1 MGKYIN
7 ILDDLTINKIAAGE
21 VVERPSSVVKELL
34 ENAIDS
40 GATQVVVDITD
51 GGKKCIK
58 ISDNGGGILS
68 SEVEKCFLRHAT
80 SKIKSI
86 DDLFDLYSLGF
97 RGEALASI
105 SAVSNIEMVTKTKE
119 EMIGTKIV
127 LSGSKIIKKEPVG
140 TKDGTT
146 ITVKDLFFNTPV
158 RAKFLKSTHAETINI
173 SDLINKLAIGNPNV
187 RLKYINNS
195 KLMLNTPGDN
205 KLISVIRSIYGKEIT
220 DNLIEV
226 DYEDEKI
233 KISGYIGNNNIYR
246 SNKNLQH
253 IYINKRFVKSKIV
266 LDAISEAYKGIIPI
280 NKHSICFIQL
290 TINPASIDVNI
301 HPTKLEVKFENE
313 KEMYIELR
321 DILRKTLLS
330 VSLIGKYE
338 TYDKKE
344 ETKNIL
350 VKENSNQSKNIYEN
364 KEFEDIKVIEKNY
377 ERPIDSFMSFNDII
391 KSENN
396 TEKDKEYIYEK
407 KSTANINELDNIK
420 IIKEDSSSEYIIEG
434 NISLENSFS
443 IEDIEKLDKEKEY
456 QESLYNQDNEYE
468 ENNLTYKSSSEYI
481 NKDEYSSKFTKEI
494 GKIEDNIQEQFFEET
509 PSNKFSLAGYNVI
522 GTIFDTY
529 IILSKGNSMY
539 LLDQHAAHEK
549 ILYERYMDKFYKSS
563 INMQMLLD
571 PIVLEL
577 SNIDMLH
584 VENNLDLFMK
594 FGFEIEL
601 FGKNHI
607 MIRCVP
613 TIFGVPESEKFIL
626 QIIDNIEEIK
636 NNYELKG
643 EKFASMACRAA
654 IKANDRIQSMEIR
667 SLLNELETCEN
678 PFTCPHGRPTIVEIT
693 KTEIEKMFK
702 RIM

>member
-253 IYINKRFVKSKIV
+253 IYINKRFVKSKVI
-266 LDAISEAYKGIIPI
+266 LDAINESYKSIIPI
-280 NKHSICFIQL
+280 NKFGVCFLNIK
-290 TINPASIDVNI
+290 INPSEIDVNI
-301 HPTKLEVKFENE
+301 HPTKLEVKFQDE
-313 KEMYIELR
+313 KEVYIKIR
-321 DILRKTLLS
+321 DVIKNKLLNI
-330 VSLIGKYE
+330 SLIGKYKS
-338 TYDKKE
+338 YDSSENYVQNKLNQIE
-344 ETKNIL
+344 ENKTEVQNINIAKNIEYK
-350 VKENSNQSKNIYEN
+350 VKENNEYEN
-364 KEFEDIKVIEKNY
+364 KDQEAIKINEREDLSTFKSFKEALEEKNH
-377 ERPIDSFMSFNDII
+377 IDKSKEDLHDNISYSESLNNNNYDRIHEEEQSDYYSNMGYIENNIKESKYNDI
-391 KSENN
+391 
-396 TEKDKEYIYEK
+396 DKKLEEI
-407 KSTANINELDNIK
+407 STQA
-420 IIKEDSSSEYIIEG
+420 SF
-434 NISLENSFS
+434 LE
-443 IEDIEKLDKEKEY
+443 EQDDMLDKIV
-456 QESLYNQDNEYE
+456 DNSQ
-468 ENNLTYKSSSEYI
+468 NAHFRASDFK
-481 NKDEYSSKFTKEI
+481 
-494 GKIEDNIQEQFFEET
+494 
-509 PSNKFSLAGYNVI
+509 VI
-522 GTIFDTY
+522 GTILNTY
-529 IILSKGNSMY
+529 IVLEKGTSMY

-549 ILYERYMDKFYKSS
+549 VLYEEYMTKFKNQN
-563 INMQMLLD
+563 IDMQMLLD
-571 PIVLEL
+571 PIVIEL
-577 SNIDMLH
+577 SSVDMLD
-584 VENNLDLFMK
+584 VEKNLNLFMK
-594 FGFEIEL
+594 FGFEIDI
-601 FGKNHI
+601 FGDNHI
-607 MIRCVP
+607 MVRGVP
-613 TIFGVPESEKFIL
+613 NIFGVAQSEKFIF
-626 QIIDNIEEIK
+626 QIIDNIGDLESS
-636 NNYELKG
+636 YDLKMD
-643 EKFASMACRAA
+643 KIASMSCRAA
-654 IKANDRIQSMEIR
+654 IKANDKIHFDEIN
-667 SLLNELETCEN
+667 SLLSKMEKCEN
-678 PFTCPHGRPTIVEIT
+678 PYTCPHGRPSMVEIS
-693 KTEIEKMFK
+693 KKEIEKMFK

>member
-253 IYINKRFVKSKIV
+253 IYINKRFVKSKVI
-266 LDAISEAYKGIIPI
+266 LDAINESYKSIIPI
-280 NKHSICFIQL
+280 NKFGVCFLNIK
-290 TINPASIDVNI
+290 INPSEIDVNI
-301 HPTKLEVKFENE
+301 HPTKLEVKFQDE
-313 KEMYIELR
+313 KEVYIKIR
-321 DILRKTLLS
+321 DVIKNKLLNI
-330 VSLIGKYE
+330 SLIGKYKS
-338 TYDKKE
+338 YDSSENYVQNKLNQIE
-344 ETKNIL
+344 ENKAEVQNINIAKNIEYK
-350 VKENSNQSKNIYEN
+350 VKENNEYEN
-364 KEFEDIKVIEKNY
+364 KDQEAIKINEREDLSTFKSFKEALEEKNH
-377 ERPIDSFMSFNDII
+377 ID
-391 KSENN
+391 KSKEDLHDNISYSESLNNNNYDRIHDEEQSDYYSNMGYIENN
-396 TEKDKEYIYEK
+396 TKESKYNDIDKKLEEI
-407 KSTANINELDNIK
+407 STQA
-420 IIKEDSSSEYIIEG
+420 SF
-434 NISLENSFS
+434 LE
-443 IEDIEKLDKEKEY
+443 EQDDMLDKIV
-456 QESLYNQDNEYE
+456 DNSQ
-468 ENNLTYKSSSEYI
+468 NVHFRASDFK
-481 NKDEYSSKFTKEI
+481 
-494 GKIEDNIQEQFFEET
+494 
-509 PSNKFSLAGYNVI
+509 VI
-522 GTIFDTY
+522 GTILNTY
-529 IILSKGNSMY
+529 IVLEKGTSMY

-549 ILYERYMDKFYKSS
+549 VLYEEYMTKFKNQN
-563 INMQMLLD
+563 IDMQMLLD
-571 PIVLEL
+571 PIVIEL
-577 SNIDMLH
+577 SSVDMLD
-584 VENNLDLFMK
+584 VEKNLNLFMK
-594 FGFEIEL
+594 FGFEIEI
-601 FGKNHI
+601 FGDNHI
-607 MIRCVP
+607 MVRGVP
-613 TIFGVPESEKFIL
+613 NIFGVAQSEKFIF
-626 QIIDNIEEIK
+626 QIIDNIGDLESS
-636 NNYELKG
+636 YDLKM
-643 EKFASMACRAA
+643 EKIASMSCRAA
-654 IKANDRIQSMEIR
+654 IKANDKIHFDEIN
-667 SLLNELETCEN
+667 SLLSKMEKCEN
-678 PFTCPHGRPTIVEIT
+678 PYTCPHGRPSMVEIS
-693 KTEIEKMFK
+693 KKEIEKMFK

>member
-253 IYINKRFVKSKIV
+253 IYINKRFVKSKVI
-266 LDAISEAYKGIIPI
+266 LDAINESYKSIIPI
-280 NKHSICFIQL
+280 NKFGVCFLNIK
-290 TINPASIDVNI
+290 INPSEIDVNI
-301 HPTKLEVKFENE
+301 HPTKLEVKFQDE
-313 KEMYIELR
+313 KEVYIKIR
-321 DILRKTLLS
+321 DVIKNKLLNI
-330 VSLIGKYE
+330 SLIGKYKS
-338 TYDKKE
+338 YDSSENYVQNKLNQIE
-344 ETKNIL
+344 ENKTEVQNINIAKNIEYK
-350 VKENSNQSKNIYEN
+350 VKENNEYEN
-364 KEFEDIKVIEKNY
+364 KDQEAIKINERDDLSTFKSFKEALKEKNH
-377 ERPIDSFMSFNDII
+377 IDKSKEDLHDNISYSESLNNNNYDRIHDEEQSDYYSNMGYIENNIKESKYNDI
-391 KSENN
+391 
-396 TEKDKEYIYEK
+396 DKKLEEI
-407 KSTANINELDNIK
+407 STQA
-420 IIKEDSSSEYIIEG
+420 SF
-434 NISLENSFS
+434 LE
-443 IEDIEKLDKEKEY
+443 EQDDILDKIV
-456 QESLYNQDNEYE
+456 DNSQ
-468 ENNLTYKSSSEYI
+468 NTHFRASDFK
-481 NKDEYSSKFTKEI
+481 
-494 GKIEDNIQEQFFEET
+494 
-509 PSNKFSLAGYNVI
+509 VI
-522 GTIFDTY
+522 GTILNTY
-529 IILSKGNSMY
+529 IVLEKGTSMY

-549 ILYERYMDKFYKSS
+549 VIYEEYMTKFKNQN
-563 INMQMLLD
+563 IDMQMLLD
-571 PIVLEL
+571 PIVIEL
-577 SNIDMLH
+577 SSVDMLD
-584 VENNLDLFMK
+584 VEKNLNLFMK
-594 FGFEIEL
+594 FGFEIEI
-601 FGKNHI
+601 FGDNHI
-607 MIRCVP
+607 MVRGVP
-613 TIFGVPESEKFIL
+613 NIFGVAQSEKFIF
-626 QIIDNIEEIK
+626 QIIDNIGDLESS
-636 NNYELKG
+636 YDLKMD
-643 EKFASMACRAA
+643 KIASMSCRAA
-654 IKANDRIQSMEIR
+654 IKANDKIHFDEIN
-667 SLLNELETCEN
+667 SLLSKMEKCEN
-678 PFTCPHGRPTIVEIT
+678 PYTCPHGRPSMVEIS
-693 KTEIEKMFK
+693 KKEIEKMFK

>member
-40 GATQVVVDITD
+40 GATQVVVDITE

-80 SKIKSI
+80 SKIKCI

-253 IYINKRFVKSKIV
+253 IYINKRFVKSKVI
-266 LDAISEAYKGIIPI
+266 LDAINESYKSIIPI
-280 NKHSICFIQL
+280 NKFGVCFLNIK
-290 TINPASIDVNI
+290 INPSEIDVNI
-301 HPTKLEVKFENE
+301 HPTKLEVKFQDE
-313 KEMYIELR
+313 KEVYIKIR
-321 DILRKTLLS
+321 DVIKNKLLNI
-330 VSLIGKYE
+330 SLIGKYKS
-338 TYDKKE
+338 YDSSENYVQNKLNQIE
-344 ETKNIL
+344 ENKTEVQNINIAKNIEYK
-350 VKENSNQSKNIYEN
+350 VKENNEYEN
-364 KEFEDIKVIEKNY
+364 KDQEAIKINEREDLSTFKSFKEALKEKNH
-377 ERPIDSFMSFNDII
+377 IDKSKEDLHDNISYSESLNNNNYDRIHEEEQSDYYSNMGYIENNIKESKYNDI
-391 KSENN
+391 
-396 TEKDKEYIYEK
+396 DKKLEEI
-407 KSTANINELDNIK
+407 STQA
-420 IIKEDSSSEYIIEG
+420 SF
-434 NISLENSFS
+434 LE
-443 IEDIEKLDKEKEY
+443 EQDDILDKIV
-456 QESLYNQDNEYE
+456 DNSQ
-468 ENNLTYKSSSEYI
+468 NTHFRASDFK
-481 NKDEYSSKFTKEI
+481 
-494 GKIEDNIQEQFFEET
+494 
-509 PSNKFSLAGYNVI
+509 VI
-522 GTIFDTY
+522 GTILNTY
-529 IILSKGNSMY
+529 IVLEKGTSMY

-549 ILYERYMDKFYKSS
+549 VLYEEYMTKFKNQN
-563 INMQMLLD
+563 IDMQMLLD
-571 PIVLEL
+571 PIVIEL
-577 SNIDMLH
+577 SSVDMLD
-584 VENNLDLFMK
+584 VEKNLNLFMK
-594 FGFEIEL
+594 FGFEIEI
-601 FGKNHI
+601 FGDNHI
-607 MIRCVP
+607 MVRGVP
-613 TIFGVPESEKFIL
+613 NIFGVAQSEKFIF
-626 QIIDNIEEIK
+626 QIIDNIGDLESS
-636 NNYELKG
+636 YDLKMD
-643 EKFASMACRAA
+643 KIASMSCRAA
-654 IKANDRIQSMEIR
+654 IKANDKIHFDEIN
-667 SLLNELETCEN
+667 SLLSKMEKCEN
-678 PFTCPHGRPTIVEIT
+678 PYTCPHGRPSMVEIS
-693 KTEIEKMFK
+693 KKEIEKMFK

>member
-173 SDLINKLAIGNPNV
+173 SDLINKLSIGNPNV

-253 IYINKRFVKSKIV
+253 IYINKRFVKSKVI
-266 LDAISEAYKGIIPI
+266 LDAINESYKSIIPI
-280 NKHSICFIQL
+280 NKFGVCFLNIK
-290 TINPASIDVNI
+290 INPSEIDVNI
-301 HPTKLEVKFENE
+301 HPTKLEVKFQDE
-313 KEMYIELR
+313 KEVYIKIR
-321 DILRKTLLS
+321 DVIKNKLLNI
-330 VSLIGKYE
+330 SLIGKYKS
-338 TYDKKE
+338 YDSSENYVQNKLNQIE
-344 ETKNIL
+344 ENKTEVQNINIAKNIEYK
-350 VKENSNQSKNIYEN
+350 VKENNEYEN
-364 KEFEDIKVIEKNY
+364 KDQETIKINEREDLSTFKSFKEALEEKNH
-377 ERPIDSFMSFNDII
+377 IDKSKEDLHDNISYGESLNNNNFDRIHEEEQSDYYSNMGYIENNIKESKYNDI
-391 KSENN
+391 
-396 TEKDKEYIYEK
+396 DKKLEEI
-407 KSTANINELDNIK
+407 STQA
-420 IIKEDSSSEYIIEG
+420 SF
-434 NISLENSFS
+434 LE
-443 IEDIEKLDKEKEY
+443 EQDDILDKIV
-456 QESLYNQDNEYE
+456 DNSQ
-468 ENNLTYKSSSEYI
+468 NTHFRASDFK
-481 NKDEYSSKFTKEI
+481 
-494 GKIEDNIQEQFFEET
+494 
-509 PSNKFSLAGYNVI
+509 VI
-522 GTIFDTY
+522 GTILNTY
-529 IILSKGNSMY
+529 IVLEKGTSMY

-549 ILYERYMDKFYKSS
+549 VLYEEYMTKFKNQN
-563 INMQMLLD
+563 IDMQMLLD
-571 PIVLEL
+571 PIVIEL
-577 SNIDMLH
+577 SSVDMLD
-584 VENNLDLFMK
+584 VEKNLNLFMK
-594 FGFEIEL
+594 FGFEIEI
-601 FGKNHI
+601 FGDNHI
-607 MIRCVP
+607 MVRGVP
-613 TIFGVPESEKFIL
+613 NIFGVAQSEKFIF
-626 QIIDNIEEIK
+626 QIIDNIGDLESS
-636 NNYELKG
+636 YDLKMD
-643 EKFASMACRAA
+643 KIASMSCRAA
-654 IKANDRIQSMEIR
+654 IKANDKIHFDEIN
-667 SLLNELETCEN
+667 SLLSKMEKCEN
-678 PFTCPHGRPTIVEIT
+678 PYTCPHGRPSMVEIS
-693 KTEIEKMFK
+693 KKEIEKMFK

>member
-253 IYINKRFVKSKIV
+253 IYINKRFVKSKVI
-266 LDAISEAYKGIIPI
+266 LDAINESYKSIIPI
-280 NKHSICFIQL
+280 NKFGVCFLNIK
-290 TINPASIDVNI
+290 INPSEIDVNI
-301 HPTKLEVKFENE
+301 HPTKLEVKFQDE
-313 KEMYIELR
+313 KEVYIKIR
-321 DILRKTLLS
+321 DVIKNKLLNI
-330 VSLIGKYE
+330 SLIGKYKS
-338 TYDKKE
+338 YDSSENYVQNKLNQIE
-344 ETKNIL
+344 ENKAEVQNINIAKNIEYK
-350 VKENSNQSKNIYEN
+350 VKENNEYEN
-364 KEFEDIKVIEKNY
+364 KDQEAIKINERDDLSTFKSFKEALEEKNH
-377 ERPIDSFMSFNDII
+377 IDKSKEDLHDNISYSESLNNNNYDRIHEEEQSDYYSNMGYIENNIKESKYNDI
-391 KSENN
+391 
-396 TEKDKEYIYEK
+396 DKKLEEI
-407 KSTANINELDNIK
+407 STQA
-420 IIKEDSSSEYIIEG
+420 SF
-434 NISLENSFS
+434 LE
-443 IEDIEKLDKEKEY
+443 EQDDILDKIV
-456 QESLYNQDNEYE
+456 DNSQ
-468 ENNLTYKSSSEYI
+468 NTHFRAS
-481 NKDEYSSKFTKEI
+481 DF
-494 GKIEDNIQEQFFEET
+494 KI
-509 PSNKFSLAGYNVI
+509 I
-522 GTIFDTY
+522 GTILNTY
-529 IILSKGNSMY
+529 IVLEKGTSMY

-549 ILYERYMDKFYKSS
+549 VLYEEYMTKFKNQN
-563 INMQMLLD
+563 IDMQMLLD
-571 PIVLEL
+571 PIVIEL
-577 SNIDMLH
+577 SSVDMLD
-584 VENNLDLFMK
+584 VEKNLNLFMK
-594 FGFEIEL
+594 FGFEIEI
-601 FGKNHI
+601 FGDNHI
-607 MIRCVP
+607 MVRGVP
-613 TIFGVPESEKFIL
+613 NIFGVAQSEKFIF
-626 QIIDNIEEIK
+626 QIIDNIGDLESS
-636 NNYELKG
+636 YDLKMD
-643 EKFASMACRAA
+643 KIASMSCRAA
-654 IKANDRIQSMEIR
+654 IKANDKIHFDEIN
-667 SLLNELETCEN
+667 SLLSKMEKCEN
-678 PFTCPHGRPTIVEIT
+678 PYTCPHGRPSMVEIS
-693 KTEIEKMFK
+693 KKEIEKMFK

>member
-253 IYINKRFVKSKIV
+253 IYINKRFVKSKVI
-266 LDAISEAYKGIIPI
+266 LDAINESYKSIIPI
-280 NKHSICFIQL
+280 NKFGVCFLNIK
-290 TINPASIDVNI
+290 INPSEIDVNI
-301 HPTKLEVKFENE
+301 HPTKLEVKFQDE
-313 KEMYIELR
+313 KEVYIKIR
-321 DILRKTLLS
+321 DVIKNKLLNI
-330 VSLIGKYE
+330 SLIGKYKS
-338 TYDKKE
+338 YDSSENYVQNKLNQIE
-344 ETKNIL
+344 ENKAEVQNINIAKNIEYK
-350 VKENSNQSKNIYEN
+350 VKENNEYEN
-364 KEFEDIKVIEKNY
+364 KDQEAIKINEREDLSTFKSFKEALEEKNH
-377 ERPIDSFMSFNDII
+377 IDKSKEDLHDNISYSESLNNNNYDRIHEEEQSDYYSNMGYIENNIKESKYNDI
-391 KSENN
+391 
-396 TEKDKEYIYEK
+396 DKKLEEI
-407 KSTANINELDNIK
+407 STQA
-420 IIKEDSSSEYIIEG
+420 SF
-434 NISLENSFS
+434 LE
-443 IEDIEKLDKEKEY
+443 EQDDILDKIV
-456 QESLYNQDNEYE
+456 DNSQ
-468 ENNLTYKSSSEYI
+468 NAHFRASDFK
-481 NKDEYSSKFTKEI
+481 
-494 GKIEDNIQEQFFEET
+494 
-509 PSNKFSLAGYNVI
+509 VI
-522 GTIFDTY
+522 GTILNTY
-529 IILSKGNSMY
+529 IVLEKGTSMY

-549 ILYERYMDKFYKSS
+549 VLYEEYMTKFKNQN
-563 INMQMLLD
+563 IDMQMLLD
-571 PIVLEL
+571 PIVIEL
-577 SNIDMLH
+577 SSVDMLD
-584 VENNLDLFMK
+584 VEKNLNLFMK
-594 FGFEIEL
+594 FGFEIEI
-601 FGKNHI
+601 FGDNHI
-607 MIRCVP
+607 MVRGVP
-613 TIFGVPESEKFIL
+613 NIFGVAQSEKFIF
-626 QIIDNIEEIK
+626 QIIDNIGDLESS
-636 NNYELKG
+636 YDLKMD
-643 EKFASMACRAA
+643 KIASMSCRAA
-654 IKANDRIQSMEIR
+654 IKANDKIHFDEIN
-667 SLLNELETCEN
+667 SLLSKMEKCEN
-678 PFTCPHGRPTIVEIT
+678 PYTCPHGRPSMVEIS
-693 KTEIEKMFK
+693 KKEIEKMFK

>member
-253 IYINKRFVKSKIV
+253 IYINKRFVKSKVI
-266 LDAISEAYKGIIPI
+266 LDAINESYKSIIPI
-280 NKHSICFIQL
+280 NKFGVCFLNIK
-290 TINPASIDVNI
+290 INPSEIDVNI
-301 HPTKLEVKFENE
+301 HPTKLEVKFQDE
-313 KEMYIELR
+313 KEVYIKIR
-321 DILRKTLLS
+321 DVIKNKLLNI
-330 VSLIGKYE
+330 SLIGKYKS
-338 TYDKKE
+338 YDSSENYVQNKLNQIE
-344 ETKNIL
+344 ENKTEVQNINIAKNIEYK
-350 VKENSNQSKNIYEN
+350 VKENNEYEN
-364 KEFEDIKVIEKNY
+364 KDQEAIKINEREDLSTFKSFKEALKEKNH
-377 ERPIDSFMSFNDII
+377 IDKSKEDLHDNISYSESLNNNNYDRIHEEEQSDYYSNMGYIENNIKESKYNDI
-391 KSENN
+391 
-396 TEKDKEYIYEK
+396 DKKLEEI
-407 KSTANINELDNIK
+407 STQA
-420 IIKEDSSSEYIIEG
+420 SF
-434 NISLENSFS
+434 LE
-443 IEDIEKLDKEKEY
+443 EQDDILDKIV
-456 QESLYNQDNEYE
+456 DNSQ
-468 ENNLTYKSSSEYI
+468 NTHFRASDFK
-481 NKDEYSSKFTKEI
+481 
-494 GKIEDNIQEQFFEET
+494 
-509 PSNKFSLAGYNVI
+509 VI
-522 GTIFDTY
+522 GTILNTY
-529 IILSKGNSMY
+529 IVLEKGTSMY

-549 ILYERYMDKFYKSS
+549 VLYEEYMTKFKNQN
-563 INMQMLLD
+563 IDMQMLLD
-571 PIVLEL
+571 PIVIEL
-577 SNIDMLH
+577 SSVDMLD
-584 VENNLDLFMK
+584 VEKNLNLFMK
-594 FGFEIEL
+594 FGFEIEI
-601 FGKNHI
+601 FGDNHI
-607 MIRCVP
+607 MVRGVP
-613 TIFGVPESEKFIL
+613 NIFGVAQSEKFIF
-626 QIIDNIEEIK
+626 QIIDNIGDLESS
-636 NNYELKG
+636 YDLKMD
-643 EKFASMACRAA
+643 KIASMSCRAA
-654 IKANDRIQSMEIR
+654 IKANDKIHFDEIN
-667 SLLNELETCEN
+667 SLLSKMEKCEN
-678 PFTCPHGRPTIVEIT
+678 PYTCPHGRPSMVEIS
-693 KTEIEKMFK
+693 KKEIEKMFK

>member
-253 IYINKRFVKSKIV
+253 IYINKRFVKSKVI
-266 LDAISEAYKGIIPI
+266 LDAINESYKSIIPI
-280 NKHSICFIQL
+280 NKFGVCFLNIK
-290 TINPASIDVNI
+290 INPSEIDVNI
-301 HPTKLEVKFENE
+301 HPTKLEVKFQDE
-313 KEMYIELR
+313 KEVYIKIR
-321 DILRKTLLS
+321 DVIKNKLLNI
-330 VSLIGKYE
+330 SLIGKYKS
-338 TYDKKE
+338 YDSSENYVQNKLNQIE
-344 ETKNIL
+344 ENKTEVQNINVAKNIEYK
-350 VKENSNQSKNIYEN
+350 VKENNEYEN
-364 KEFEDIKVIEKNY
+364 KDQEAIKINERDDLSTFKSFKEALEEKNH
-377 ERPIDSFMSFNDII
+377 ID
-391 KSENN
+391 KSKEDLHDNISYGESLNNNNYDRIHEEEQSDYYSNMGYIENN
-396 TEKDKEYIYEK
+396 TKESKYNDIDKKLEEI
-407 KSTANINELDNIK
+407 STQA
-420 IIKEDSSSEYIIEG
+420 SF
-434 NISLENSFS
+434 LE
-443 IEDIEKLDKEKEY
+443 EQDDILDKIV
-456 QESLYNQDNEYE
+456 DNSQ
-468 ENNLTYKSSSEYI
+468 NTHFRASDFK
-481 NKDEYSSKFTKEI
+481 
-494 GKIEDNIQEQFFEET
+494 
-509 PSNKFSLAGYNVI
+509 VI
-522 GTIFDTY
+522 GTILNTY
-529 IILSKGNSMY
+529 IVLEKGTSMY

-549 ILYERYMDKFYKSS
+549 VLYEEYMTKFKNQN
-563 INMQMLLD
+563 IDMQMLLD
-571 PIVLEL
+571 PIVIEL
-577 SNIDMLH
+577 SSVDMLD
-584 VENNLDLFMK
+584 VEKNLNLFMK
-594 FGFEIEL
+594 FGFEIEI
-601 FGKNHI
+601 FGDNHI
-607 MIRCVP
+607 MVRGVP
-613 TIFGVPESEKFIL
+613 NIFGVAQSEKFIF
-626 QIIDNIEEIK
+626 QIIDNIGDLESS
-636 NNYELKG
+636 YDLKMD
-643 EKFASMACRAA
+643 KIASMSCRAA
-654 IKANDRIQSMEIR
+654 IKANDKIHFDEIN
-667 SLLNELETCEN
+667 SLLLKMEKCEN
-678 PFTCPHGRPTIVEIT
+678 PYTCPHGRPSMVEIS
-693 KTEIEKMFK
+693 KKEIEKMFK

>member
-253 IYINKRFVKSKIV
+253 IYINKRFVKSKVI
-266 LDAISEAYKGIIPI
+266 LDAINESYKSIIPI
-280 NKHSICFIQL
+280 NKFGVCFLNIK
-290 TINPASIDVNI
+290 INPSEIDVNI
-301 HPTKLEVKFENE
+301 HPTKLEVKFQDE
-313 KEMYIELR
+313 KEVYIKIR
-321 DILRKTLLS
+321 DVIKNKLLNI
-330 VSLIGKYE
+330 SLIGKYKS
-338 TYDKKE
+338 YDSSENYVQNKLNQIE
-344 ETKNIL
+344 ENKTEVQNINIAKNIEYK
-350 VKENSNQSKNIYEN
+350 VKENNEYEN
-364 KEFEDIKVIEKNY
+364 KDQEAIKINEREDLSTFKSFKEALKDLNHIDKSKEDLHDNISYSESLNNNNYDRIHDEEQSDYYSNMGYIENNIKESKY
-377 ERPIDSFMSFNDII
+377 NDI
-391 KSENN
+391 
-396 TEKDKEYIYEK
+396 DKKLEEI
-407 KSTANINELDNIK
+407 STQA
-420 IIKEDSSSEYIIEG
+420 SF
-434 NISLENSFS
+434 LE
-443 IEDIEKLDKEKEY
+443 EQDDILDKIV
-456 QESLYNQDNEYE
+456 DNSQ
-468 ENNLTYKSSSEYI
+468 NAHFRASDFK
-481 NKDEYSSKFTKEI
+481 
-494 GKIEDNIQEQFFEET
+494 
-509 PSNKFSLAGYNVI
+509 VI
-522 GTIFDTY
+522 GTILNTY
-529 IILSKGNSMY
+529 IVLEKGTSMY

-549 ILYERYMDKFYKSS
+549 VLYEEYMTKFKNQN
-563 INMQMLLD
+563 IDMQMLLD
-571 PIVLEL
+571 PIVIEL
-577 SNIDMLH
+577 SSVDMLD
-584 VENNLDLFMK
+584 VEKNLNLFMK
-594 FGFEIEL
+594 FGFEIEI
-601 FGKNHI
+601 FGDNHI
-607 MIRCVP
+607 MVRGVP
-613 TIFGVPESEKFIL
+613 NIFGVAQSEKFIF
-626 QIIDNIEEIK
+626 QIIDNIGDLESS
-636 NNYELKG
+636 YDLKMD
-643 EKFASMACRAA
+643 KIASMSCRAA
-654 IKANDRIQSMEIR
+654 IKANDKIHFDEIN
-667 SLLNELETCEN
+667 SLLSKMEKCEN
-678 PFTCPHGRPTIVEIT
+678 PYTCPHGRPSMVEIS
-693 KTEIEKMFK
+693 KKEIEKMFK

>member
-253 IYINKRFVKSKIV
+253 IYINKRFVKSKVI
-266 LDAISEAYKGIIPI
+266 LDAINESYKSIIPI
-280 NKHSICFIQL
+280 NKFGVCFLNIK
-290 TINPASIDVNI
+290 INPSEIDVNI
-301 HPTKLEVKFENE
+301 HPTKLEVKFQDE
-313 KEMYIELR
+313 KEVYIKIR
-321 DILRKTLLS
+321 DVIKNKLLNI
-330 VSLIGKYE
+330 SLIGKYKS
-338 TYDKKE
+338 YDSSENYVQNKLNQIE
-344 ETKNIL
+344 ENKTEVQNINVAKNIEYK
-350 VKENSNQSKNIYEN
+350 VKENNEYEN
-364 KEFEDIKVIEKNY
+364 KDQEAIKINERDDLSTFKSFKEALEEKNH
-377 ERPIDSFMSFNDII
+377 IDKSKEDLHDDISYGESLNNNNFDRI
-391 KSENN
+391 HEEEQSDYYSNMGYIENN
-396 TEKDKEYIYEK
+396 TKESKYNDIDKKLEEI
-407 KSTANINELDNIK
+407 STQA
-420 IIKEDSSSEYIIEG
+420 SF
-434 NISLENSFS
+434 LE
-443 IEDIEKLDKEKEY
+443 EQDDILDKIV
-456 QESLYNQDNEYE
+456 DNSQ
-468 ENNLTYKSSSEYI
+468 NTHFRASDFK
-481 NKDEYSSKFTKEI
+481 
-494 GKIEDNIQEQFFEET
+494 
-509 PSNKFSLAGYNVI
+509 VI
-522 GTIFDTY
+522 GTILNTY
-529 IILSKGNSMY
+529 IVLEKGTSMY

-549 ILYERYMDKFYKSS
+549 VLYEEYMTKFKNQN
-563 INMQMLLD
+563 IDMQMLLD
-571 PIVLEL
+571 PIVIEL
-577 SNIDMLH
+577 SSVDMLD
-584 VENNLDLFMK
+584 VEKNLNLFMK
-594 FGFEIEL
+594 FGFEIEI
-601 FGKNHI
+601 FGDNHI
-607 MIRCVP
+607 MVRGVP
-613 TIFGVPESEKFIL
+613 NIFGVAQSEKFIF
-626 QIIDNIEEIK
+626 QIIDNIGDLESS
-636 NNYELKG
+636 YDLKMD
-643 EKFASMACRAA
+643 KIASMSCRAA
-654 IKANDRIQSMEIR
+654 IKANDKIHFDEIN
-667 SLLNELETCEN
+667 SLLLKMEKCEN
-678 PFTCPHGRPTIVEIT
+678 PYTCPHGRPSMVEIS
-693 KTEIEKMFK
+693 KKEIEKMFK

>member
-253 IYINKRFVKSKIV
+253 IYINKRFVKSKVI
-266 LDAISEAYKGIIPI
+266 LDAINESYKSIIPI
-280 NKHSICFIQL
+280 NKFGVCFLNIK
-290 TINPASIDVNI
+290 INPSEIDVNI
-301 HPTKLEVKFENE
+301 HPTKLEVKFQDE
-313 KEMYIELR
+313 KEVYIKIR
-321 DILRKTLLS
+321 DVIKNKLLNI
-330 VSLIGKYE
+330 SLIGKYKS
-338 TYDKKE
+338 YDSSENYVQNKLNQIE
-344 ETKNIL
+344 ENKTEVQNINIAKNIEYK
-350 VKENSNQSKNIYEN
+350 VKENNEYEN
-364 KEFEDIKVIEKNY
+364 KDQEAIKINEREDLSTFKSFKEALEEKNH
-377 ERPIDSFMSFNDII
+377 IDKSKEDLHDNISYSESLNNNNYDRIHEEEQSDYYSNMGYIENNIKESKYNDI
-391 KSENN
+391 
-396 TEKDKEYIYEK
+396 DKKLEEI
-407 KSTANINELDNIK
+407 STQA
-420 IIKEDSSSEYIIEG
+420 SF
-434 NISLENSFS
+434 LE
-443 IEDIEKLDKEKEY
+443 EQDDILDKIV
-456 QESLYNQDNEYE
+456 DNSQ
-468 ENNLTYKSSSEYI
+468 NAHFRASDFK
-481 NKDEYSSKFTKEI
+481 
-494 GKIEDNIQEQFFEET
+494 
-509 PSNKFSLAGYNVI
+509 VI
-522 GTIFDTY
+522 GTILNTY
-529 IILSKGNSMY
+529 IVLEKGTSMY

-549 ILYERYMDKFYKSS
+549 VLYEEYMTKFKNQN
-563 INMQMLLD
+563 IDMQMLLD
-571 PIVLEL
+571 PIVIEL
-577 SNIDMLH
+577 SSVDMLE
-584 VENNLDLFMK
+584 VEKNLNLFMK
-594 FGFEIEL
+594 FGFEIEI
-601 FGKNHI
+601 FGDNHI
-607 MIRCVP
+607 MVRGVP
-613 TIFGVPESEKFIL
+613 NIFGVAQSEKFIF
-626 QIIDNIEEIK
+626 QIIDNIGDLESS
-636 NNYELKG
+636 YDLKMD
-643 EKFASMACRAA
+643 KIASMSCRAA
-654 IKANDRIQSMEIR
+654 IKANDKIHFDEIN
-667 SLLNELETCEN
+667 SLLSKMEKCEN
-678 PFTCPHGRPTIVEIT
+678 PYTCPHGRPSMVEIS
-693 KTEIEKMFK
+693 KKEIEKMFK

>member
-105 SAVSNIEMVTKTKE
+105 SAVSNIELVTKTKE

-253 IYINKRFVKSKIV
+253 IYINKRFVKSKVI
-266 LDAISEAYKGIIPI
+266 LDAINESYKSIIPI
-280 NKHSICFIQL
+280 NKFGVCFLNIK
-290 TINPASIDVNI
+290 INPSEIDVNI
-301 HPTKLEVKFENE
+301 HPTKLEVKFQDE
-313 KEMYIELR
+313 KEVYIKIR
-321 DILRKTLLS
+321 DVIKNKLLNI
-330 VSLIGKYE
+330 SLIGKYKS
-338 TYDKKE
+338 YDSSENYVQNKLNQIE
-344 ETKNIL
+344 ENKTEVQNINIAKNIEYK
-350 VKENSNQSKNIYEN
+350 VKENNEYEN
-364 KEFEDIKVIEKNY
+364 KDQEAIKINEREDLSTFKSFKEALEEKNH
-377 ERPIDSFMSFNDII
+377 IDKSKEDLHDNISYSESLNNNNYDRIHEEEQSDYYSNMGYIENNIKESKYNDI
-391 KSENN
+391 
-396 TEKDKEYIYEK
+396 DKKLEEI
-407 KSTANINELDNIK
+407 STQA
-420 IIKEDSSSEYIIEG
+420 SF
-434 NISLENSFS
+434 LE
-443 IEDIEKLDKEKEY
+443 EQDDMLDKIV
-456 QESLYNQDNEYE
+456 DNSQ
-468 ENNLTYKSSSEYI
+468 NAHFRASDFK
-481 NKDEYSSKFTKEI
+481 
-494 GKIEDNIQEQFFEET
+494 
-509 PSNKFSLAGYNVI
+509 VI
-522 GTIFDTY
+522 GTILNTY
-529 IILSKGNSMY
+529 IVLEKGTSMY

-549 ILYERYMDKFYKSS
+549 VLYEEYMTKFKNQN
-563 INMQMLLD
+563 IDMQMLLD
-571 PIVLEL
+571 PIVIEL
-577 SNIDMLH
+577 SSVDMLD
-584 VENNLDLFMK
+584 VEKNLNLFMK
-594 FGFEIEL
+594 FGFEIEI
-601 FGKNHI
+601 FGDNHI
-607 MIRCVP
+607 MVRGVP
-613 TIFGVPESEKFIL
+613 NIFGVAQSEKFIF
-626 QIIDNIEEIK
+626 QIIDNIGDLESS
-636 NNYELKG
+636 YDLKMD
-643 EKFASMACRAA
+643 KIASMSCRAA
-654 IKANDRIQSMEIR
+654 IKANDKIHFDEIN
-667 SLLNELETCEN
+667 SLLSKMEKCEN
-678 PFTCPHGRPTIVEIT
+678 PYTCPHGRPSMVEIS
-693 KTEIEKMFK
+693 KKEIEKMFK

>member
-253 IYINKRFVKSKIV
+253 IYINKRFVKSKVI
-266 LDAISEAYKGIIPI
+266 LDAINESYKSIIPI
-280 NKHSICFIQL
+280 NKFGVCFLNIK
-290 TINPASIDVNI
+290 INPSEIDVNI
-301 HPTKLEVKFENE
+301 HPTKLEVKFQDE
-313 KEMYIELR
+313 KEVYIKIR
-321 DILRKTLLS
+321 DVIKNKLLNI
-330 VSLIGKYE
+330 SLIGKYKS
-338 TYDKKE
+338 YDSSENYVQNKLNQIE
-344 ETKNIL
+344 ENKTEVQNINIAKNIEYK
-350 VKENSNQSKNIYEN
+350 VKENNEYEN
-364 KEFEDIKVIEKNY
+364 KDQEAIKINEREDLSTFKSFKEALEEKNH
-377 ERPIDSFMSFNDII
+377 IDKSKEDLHDNISYSESLNNNNYDRIHEEEQSDYYSNMGYIENNIKESKYNDI
-391 KSENN
+391 
-396 TEKDKEYIYEK
+396 DKKLEEI
-407 KSTANINELDNIK
+407 STQA
-420 IIKEDSSSEYIIEG
+420 SF
-434 NISLENSFS
+434 LE
-443 IEDIEKLDKEKEY
+443 EQDDMLDKIV
-456 QESLYNQDNEYE
+456 DNSQ
-468 ENNLTYKSSSEYI
+468 NAHFRASDFK
-481 NKDEYSSKFTKEI
+481 
-494 GKIEDNIQEQFFEET
+494 
-509 PSNKFSLAGYNVI
+509 VI
-522 GTIFDTY
+522 GTILNTY
-529 IILSKGNSMY
+529 IVLEKGTSMY

-549 ILYERYMDKFYKSS
+549 VLYEEYMTKFKNQN
-563 INMQMLLD
+563 IDMQMLLD
-571 PIVLEL
+571 PIVIEL
-577 SNIDMLH
+577 SSVDMLD
-584 VENNLDLFMK
+584 VEKNLNLFMK
-594 FGFEIEL
+594 FGFEIEI
-601 FGKNHI
+601 FGDNHI
-607 MIRCVP
+607 MVRGVP
-613 TIFGVPESEKFIL
+613 NIFGVAQSEKFIF
-626 QIIDNIEEIK
+626 QIIDNIGDLESS
-636 NNYELKG
+636 YDLKMD
-643 EKFASMACRAA
+643 KIASMSCRAA
-654 IKANDRIQSMEIR
+654 IKANDKIHFDEIN
-667 SLLNELETCEN
+667 SLLSKMEKCEN
-678 PFTCPHGRPTIVEIT
+678 PYTCPHGRPSMVEIS
-693 KTEIEKMFK
+693 KKEIEKMFK

>member
-253 IYINKRFVKSKIV
+253 IYINKRFVKSKVI
-266 LDAISEAYKGIIPI
+266 LDAINESYKSIIPI
-280 NKHSICFIQL
+280 NKFGVCFLNIK
-290 TINPASIDVNI
+290 INPSEIDVNI
-301 HPTKLEVKFENE
+301 HPTKLEVKFQDE
-313 KEMYIELR
+313 KEVYIKIR
-321 DILRKTLLS
+321 DVIKNKLLNI
-330 VSLIGKYE
+330 SLIGKYKS
-338 TYDKKE
+338 YDSSENYVQNKLNQIE
-344 ETKNIL
+344 ENKTEVQNINIAKNIEYK
-350 VKENSNQSKNIYEN
+350 VKENNEYEN
-364 KEFEDIKVIEKNY
+364 KDQETIKINEREDLSTFKSFKEALEEKNH
-377 ERPIDSFMSFNDII
+377 IDKSKEDLHDNISYSESLNNNNYDRIHEEEQSDYYSNMGYIENNIKESKYNDI
-391 KSENN
+391 
-396 TEKDKEYIYEK
+396 DKKLEEI
-407 KSTANINELDNIK
+407 STQA
-420 IIKEDSSSEYIIEG
+420 SF
-434 NISLENSFS
+434 LE
-443 IEDIEKLDKEKEY
+443 EQDDILDKIV
-456 QESLYNQDNEYE
+456 DNSQ
-468 ENNLTYKSSSEYI
+468 NTHFRASDFK
-481 NKDEYSSKFTKEI
+481 
-494 GKIEDNIQEQFFEET
+494 
-509 PSNKFSLAGYNVI
+509 VI
-522 GTIFDTY
+522 GTILNTY
-529 IILSKGNSMY
+529 IVLEKGTSMY

-549 ILYERYMDKFYKSS
+549 VLYEEYMTKFKNQN
-563 INMQMLLD
+563 IDMQMLLD
-571 PIVLEL
+571 PIVIEL
-577 SNIDMLH
+577 SSVDMLD
-584 VENNLDLFMK
+584 VEKNLNLFMK
-594 FGFEIEL
+594 FGFEIEI
-601 FGKNHI
+601 FGDNHI
-607 MIRCVP
+607 MVRGVP
-613 TIFGVPESEKFIL
+613 NIFGVAQSEKFIF
-626 QIIDNIEEIK
+626 QIIDNIGDLESS
-636 NNYELKG
+636 YDLKMD
-643 EKFASMACRAA
+643 KIASMSCRAA
-654 IKANDRIQSMEIR
+654 IKANDKIHFDEIN
-667 SLLNELETCEN
+667 SLLSKMEKCEN
-678 PFTCPHGRPTIVEIT
+678 PYTCPHGRPSMVEIS
-693 KTEIEKMFK
+693 KKEIEKMFK

>member
-40 GATQVVVDITD
+40 GATQVVVDIAD
-51 GGKKCIK
+51 GWKKCIK

-253 IYINKRFVKSKIV
+253 IYINKRFVKSKVI
-266 LDAISEAYKGIIPI
+266 LDAINESYKSIIPI
-280 NKHSICFIQL
+280 NKFGVCFLNIK
-290 TINPASIDVNI
+290 INPSEIDVNI
-301 HPTKLEVKFENE
+301 HPTKLEVKFQDE
-313 KEMYIELR
+313 KEVYIKIR
-321 DILRKTLLS
+321 DVIKNKLLNI
-330 VSLIGKYE
+330 SLIGKYKS
-338 TYDKKE
+338 YDSSENYVQNKLNQIE
-344 ETKNIL
+344 ENKTEVQDINVAKNIEYK
-350 VKENSNQSKNIYEN
+350 VKENNEYEN
-364 KEFEDIKVIEKNY
+364 KDQKAIKINERDDLSTFKSFKEALEEKNH
-377 ERPIDSFMSFNDII
+377 ID
-391 KSENN
+391 KSKEDLHHNISYGESLNNNNFDRIHEEEQSDYYSNMGYIENN
-396 TEKDKEYIYEK
+396 TKESKYNDIDKKLEEI
-407 KSTANINELDNIK
+407 STQA
-420 IIKEDSSSEYIIEG
+420 SF
-434 NISLENSFS
+434 LE
-443 IEDIEKLDKEKEY
+443 EQDDILDKIV
-456 QESLYNQDNEYE
+456 DNSQ
-468 ENNLTYKSSSEYI
+468 NTHFRAS
-481 NKDEYSSKFTKEI
+481 DF
-494 GKIEDNIQEQFFEET
+494 KI
-509 PSNKFSLAGYNVI
+509 I
-522 GTIFDTY
+522 GTILNTY
-529 IILSKGNSMY
+529 IVLEKGTSMY

-549 ILYERYMDKFYKSS
+549 VLYEEYMTKFKNQN
-563 INMQMLLD
+563 IDMQMLLD
-571 PIVLEL
+571 PIVIEL
-577 SNIDMLH
+577 SSVDMLD
-584 VENNLDLFMK
+584 VEKNLNLFMK
-594 FGFEIEL
+594 FGFEIEI
-601 FGKNHI
+601 FGDNHI
-607 MIRCVP
+607 MVRGVP
-613 TIFGVPESEKFIL
+613 NIFGVAQSEKFIF
-626 QIIDNIEEIK
+626 QIIDNIGDLESS
-636 NNYELKG
+636 YDLKMD
-643 EKFASMACRAA
+643 KIASMSCRAA
-654 IKANDRIQSMEIR
+654 IKANDKIHFDEIN
-667 SLLNELETCEN
+667 SLLSKMEKCEN
-678 PFTCPHGRPTIVEIT
+678 PYTCPHGRPSMVEIS
-693 KTEIEKMFK
+693 KKEIEKMFK

>member
-253 IYINKRFVKSKIV
+253 IYINKRFVKSKVI
-266 LDAISEAYKGIIPI
+266 LDAINESYKSIIPI
-280 NKHSICFIQL
+280 NKFGVCFLNIK
-290 TINPASIDVNI
+290 INPSEIDVNI
-301 HPTKLEVKFENE
+301 HPTKLEVKFQDE
-313 KEMYIELR
+313 KEVYIKIR
-321 DILRKTLLS
+321 DVIKNKLLNI
-330 VSLIGKYE
+330 SLIGKYKS
-338 TYDKKE
+338 YDSSENYVQNKLNQIE
-344 ETKNIL
+344 ENKTEVQNINIAKNIEYK
-350 VKENSNQSKNIYEN
+350 VKENNEYEN
-364 KEFEDIKVIEKNY
+364 KDQEAIKINEREDLSTFKSFKEALEEKNH
-377 ERPIDSFMSFNDII
+377 IDKSKEDLYDNISYSESLNNNNYDRIHEEEQSDYYSNMGYIENNIKESKYNDI
-391 KSENN
+391 
-396 TEKDKEYIYEK
+396 DKKLEEI
-407 KSTANINELDNIK
+407 STQA
-420 IIKEDSSSEYIIEG
+420 SF
-434 NISLENSFS
+434 LE
-443 IEDIEKLDKEKEY
+443 EQDDMLDKIV
-456 QESLYNQDNEYE
+456 DNSQ
-468 ENNLTYKSSSEYI
+468 NAHFRASDFK
-481 NKDEYSSKFTKEI
+481 
-494 GKIEDNIQEQFFEET
+494 
-509 PSNKFSLAGYNVI
+509 VI
-522 GTIFDTY
+522 GTILNTY
-529 IILSKGNSMY
+529 IVLEKGTSMY

-549 ILYERYMDKFYKSS
+549 VLYEEYMTKFKNQN
-563 INMQMLLD
+563 IDMQMLLD
-571 PIVLEL
+571 PIVIEL
-577 SNIDMLH
+577 SSVDMLD
-584 VENNLDLFMK
+584 VEKNLNLFMK
-594 FGFEIEL
+594 FGFEIEI
-601 FGKNHI
+601 FGDNHI
-607 MIRCVP
+607 MVRGVP
-613 TIFGVPESEKFIL
+613 NIFGVAQSEKFIF
-626 QIIDNIEEIK
+626 QIIDNIGDLESS
-636 NNYELKG
+636 YDLKMD
-643 EKFASMACRAA
+643 KIASMSCRAA
-654 IKANDRIQSMEIR
+654 IKANDKIHFDEIN
-667 SLLNELETCEN
+667 SLLSKMEKCEN
-678 PFTCPHGRPTIVEIT
+678 PYTCPHGRPSMVEIS
-693 KTEIEKMFK
+693 KKEIEKMFK